1 MSLSYGGASSADS
14 FGFNAMKIFEV
25 ARDCLPDDR
34 KRTQNLVETKD
45 DVLFVW
51 NSKNCC
57 VLTLNWRAASAKK
70 DEQQK
75 YQTLIPSAPQNFTV
89 EKILPSTEGTFL
101 ALSGPRGL
109 SILELPRR
117 WGPNGQYQNGKECI
131 ICRSYNLDE
140 HLFTE
145 NHNLEIL
152 QIRWHPASPTD
163 SHILALLSD
172 NSIRVYDVD
181 SLRHVWRVGPSPG
194 LVNGGHPA
202 SSSSPSPGH
211 HHSTSAKLAYLSSL
225 GDTAVDFDI
234 APPRVVSATVNGS
247 DDTTALSSS
256 RTTMV
261 NMMRDNLSI
270 SSPVTTDSF
279 VKAQKPDNGK
289 VEWPI
294 VILRGDGNVYILCA
308 GIDTERPK
316 LQGPISILPQVEDN
330 YGLDSCSL
338 VVIPSLPP
346 TIIIAESS
354 GKTHHALLLEE
365 EFPSHRSFSEL
376 DSSLVIYPSE
386 WYLQVLET
394 VELEL
399 GLTGVDETKSYS
411 CPIHLKRDPLN
422 ESRYFAY
429 HNAGLHAITLDFTRQ
444 LMQFVE
450 NEEDTTDRYPLFTS
464 QSRAEYVVCTK
475 ALQNMSSNAVLGFA
489 LLQSPSGFLLQLASG
504 QVVTLDLISD
514 HHLIRDWKVK
524 SGSKSVTGTES
535 PLKKLLKDPF
545 QDRIQSILK
554 SGTTQPILKLDKTSE
569 PTPQESFELLTQAT
583 RMLREHYFV
592 KHEKARQEIER
603 RVHVLRL
610 LKEQQLNE
618 IAQLQEEKQQ
628 IRETAERLAENYED
642 ICDKQNALFKRAQ
655 EVVRLATLRLPKG
668 SFSEKKYAE
677 MIEKIGNAT
686 KQLQKNVDQAKQK
699 ISAQQVQVEQKQKAY
714 NERIVVLPKKQEVI
728 IQQII
733 SEMYTQIDGYV
744 KDIKK
749 INNMLNLA

>member
-145 NHNLEIL
+145 NPNLEIL

-308 GIDTERPK
+308 GIDTDRPK

-365 EFPSHRSFSEL
+365 EFPFHRSFSEL

-489 LLQSPSGFLLQLASG
+489 LLQYPSGFLLQLASG

-524 SGSKSVTGTES
+524 SGSKSLTGTES

-610 LKEQQLNE
+610 LKEQQLSE

-733 SEMYTQIDGYV
+733 GEMYTQIDGYV

>member
-145 NHNLEIL
+145 NPNLEIL

-308 GIDTERPK
+308 GIDTDRPK

-346 TIIIAESS
+346 TIIIAEST

-524 SGSKSVTGTES
+524 SGSKSLTGTES

-733 SEMYTQIDGYV
+733 GEMYTQIDGYV